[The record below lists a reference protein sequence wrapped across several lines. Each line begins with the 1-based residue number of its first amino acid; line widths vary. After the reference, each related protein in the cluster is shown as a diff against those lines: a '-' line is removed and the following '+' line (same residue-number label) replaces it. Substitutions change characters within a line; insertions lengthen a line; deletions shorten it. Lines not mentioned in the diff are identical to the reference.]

1 MTKLKI
7 IIAKL
12 KSMFSDENAP
22 LALLIEITPKLAKK
36 RFREEIYKYWDYKC
50 AYCEDVATSL
60 DHIIPRF
67 RSGSSNRN
75 NLIPACKRCN
85 ANKGS
90 SAVQA
95 WYRQQE
101 FFTQAKME
109 RINTWM
115 SQELVD
121 IYSYQIDGLRMAI

>member
-7 IIAKL
+7 IIAKP

-36 RFREEIYKYWDYKC
+36 RFREEIYKHWDYKC

-75 NLIPACKRCN
+75 NLIPACRRCN

-90 SAVQA
+90 TPVQT
-95 WYRQQE
+95 WYQQQE

>member
-1 MTKLKI
+1 
-7 IIAKL
+7 
-12 KSMFSDENAP
+12 MFSDENAP
-22 LALLIEITPKLAKK
+22 LALLIEITPRLAKK
-36 RFREEIYKYWDYKC
+36 RFRDDIYKSWDYKC
-50 AYCEDVATSL
+50 GYCEDVATSL
-60 DHIIPRF
+60 DHIVPRF
-67 RSGSSNRN
+67 KSGSSNRN
-75 NLIPACKRCN
+75 NLIPACRRCN
-85 ANKGS
+85 SNKGS
-90 SAVQA
+90 TEVKT